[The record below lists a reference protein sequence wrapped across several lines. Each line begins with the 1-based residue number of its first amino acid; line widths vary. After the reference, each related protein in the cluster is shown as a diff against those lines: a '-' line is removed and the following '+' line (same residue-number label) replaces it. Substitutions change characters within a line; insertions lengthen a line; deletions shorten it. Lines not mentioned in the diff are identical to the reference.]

1 MHIARTIQTTTLAT
15 AALACC
21 AAIASGHPGLARDPV
36 GDAPSGQPDV
46 VTLRYGHYPLM
57 CFAPVFRSRDGEAT
71 FRPDGIAEARVE
83 LFLDTDART
92 AGPEFVV
99 TKRGTGRSQLRRL
112 PGRHKVGRAIEPG
125 NAAICLR
132 RKLVGVPDS
141 AYSTDLYRWRLRYLS
156 ADGQVGDRLPDHG
169 YCKHST
175 QHVPDCGSY

>member
-1 MHIARTIQTTTLAT
+1 MTTARKIQAATLAT
-15 AALACC
+15 AVFACG
-21 AAIASGHPGLARDPV
+21 AAVASGHPGLARDPA

-46 VTLRYGHYPLM
+46 VTVRYGHYDLM
-57 CFAPVFRSRDGEAT
+57 CFAPVFRAPDGNAT
-71 FRPDGIAEARVE
+71 LRPDGLAETRVE

-92 AGPEFVV
+92 TGPEFVV

-132 RKLVGVPDS
+132 RKLIGVPDS
-141 AYSTDLYRWRLRYLS
+141 PYSTDLYRWRLRYLS
-156 ADGQVGDRLPDHG
+156 ADEQVGDRLPDHG

-175 QHVPDCGSY
+175 QHVPNCGSY